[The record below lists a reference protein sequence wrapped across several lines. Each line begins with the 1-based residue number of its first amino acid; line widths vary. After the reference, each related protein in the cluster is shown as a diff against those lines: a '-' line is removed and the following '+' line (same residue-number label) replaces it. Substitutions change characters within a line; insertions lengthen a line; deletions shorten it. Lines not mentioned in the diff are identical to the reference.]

1 MPQVGSDKMASDLKQ
16 ASIGPD
22 KRSAAS
28 AQTAAPEVRLRP
40 IQRNQ
45 LCWHMLDVDRL
56 IDEDHPARAI
66 WEFVGRLDLTSF
78 LEVIESFE
86 SCAGRPAFDPQLLIS
101 LWVYAYSRGVG
112 SAREI
117 SRRCEYE
124 PAFQWLTGLDSVN
137 YHTLSDFRIT
147 HLRALDELFTQVL
160 GVLDA
165 EGLISLERVTHDGTK
180 IAANAAQRSF
190 CAEDR
195 IRDALGRA
203 REQVEALR
211 ADALVEPTPNLRSQ
225 KAVERARRERVG
237 RLELAL
243 TEFERIKGAK
253 RPGYKKAS
261 KQQTGTSIT
270 DPQAR
275 IMKQGAG
282 QHYGL
287 SYNVQLSTDAYASI
301 VVSAAVSQTAPD
313 YEHLVPAVEQ
323 VAQRLGARPKQVIVD
338 AGYSSRQNIVE
349 LHAQSVDMIGNW
361 VESDGRVKHRFA
373 RVGVTAPFLPAMFE
387 YHEASDMYR
396 CPEGKQL
403 RRDQD
408 IHRPGR
414 VMRRYR
420 ARVSD
425 CRQCP
430 CRPQCCAGNTRR
442 YGRALVVTHEDPI
455 VTAYRAQMTT
465 PEAYRLRR
473 LRGQVAEFTNAWLKE
488 KLGLRR
494 FHVRGLAKVRSETLW
509 AVLTYN
515 LQQWIRLRWRPRWT
529 CA

>member
-1 MPQVGSDKMASDLKQ
+1 MG
-16 ASIGPD
+16 
-22 KRSAAS
+22 
-28 AQTAAPEVRLRP
+28 VR
-40 IQRNQ
+40 
-45 LCWHMLDVDRL
+45 WSTGFTV
-56 IDEDHPARAI
+56 
-66 WEFVGRLDLTSF
+66 TSF
-78 LEVIESFE
+78 LEAIESFE

-124 PAFQWLTGLDSVN
+124 PAFQWLTGLDAVN

-211 ADALVEPTPNLRSQ
+211 AEALVEPTPNLRSQ

-243 TEFERIKGAK
+243 TEFERIKEAK

-270 DPQAR
+270 DPRAR

-282 QHYGL
+282 
-287 SYNVQLSTDAYASI
+287 STMA
-301 VVSAAVSQTAPD
+301 
-313 YEHLVPAVEQ
+313 
-323 VAQRLGARPKQVIVD
+323 
-338 AGYSSRQNIVE
+338 
-349 LHAQSVDMIGNW
+349 
-361 VESDGRVKHRFA
+361 
-373 RVGVTAPFLPAMFE
+373 
-387 YHEASDMYR
+387 
-396 CPEGKQL
+396 
-403 RRDQD
+403 
-408 IHRPGR
+408 
-414 VMRRYR
+414 
-420 ARVSD
+420 
-425 CRQCP
+425 
-430 CRPQCCAGNTRR
+430 
-442 YGRALVVTHEDPI
+442 
-455 VTAYRAQMTT
+455 
-465 PEAYRLRR
+465 
-473 LRGQVAEFTNAWLKE
+473 
-488 KLGLRR
+488 
-494 FHVRGLAKVRSETLW
+494 
-509 AVLTYN
+509 
-515 LQQWIRLRWRPRWT
+515 
-529 CA
+529 

>member
-1 MPQVGSDKMASDLKQ
+1 MANDLKQ

-22 KRSAAS
+22 KHPSPS

-101 LWVYAYSRGVG
+101 LWAYAYSRGVG

-203 REQVEALR
+203 RAQVEALR
-211 ADALVEPTPNLRSQ
+211 AEALVEPTPNLRSQ

-243 TEFERIKGAK
+243 TEFERIKAAK
-253 RPGYKKAS
+253 RPGYKRAS

-287 SYNVQLSTDAYASI
+287 SYNVQLSTDAHASI
-301 VVSAAVSQTAPD
+301 VVGAAVSQTAPD

-361 VESDGRVKHRFA
+361 VESDGRVKHRFT
-373 RVGVTAPFLPAMFE
+373 RVGVTASFLPAMFE
-387 YHEASDMYR
+387 YHEANDTYR

-403 RRDQD
+403 RREPD

-494 FHVRGLAKVRSETLW
+494 FHVRGLDKVRSETLW

-529 CA
+529 CT